1 MNERMK
7 EAQPSKYQD
16 VTLICVDCDEN
27 FLFTAEEQQ
36 FFYSKGLATPKRCK
50 PCRKARKES
59 IVRDGGYNE
68 RQ

>member
-1 MNERMK
+1 MNERTNEPK
-7 EAQPSKYQD
+7 SSKYQD
-16 VTLICVDCDEN
+16 VTLLCVDCEQD
-27 FLFTAEEQQ
+27 FIFTAEEQQ

-50 PCRKARKES
+50 PCRKARKDS

>member
-1 MNERMK
+1 MNERTNEPK
-7 EAQPSKYQD
+7 ASKYQD
-16 VTLICVDCDEN
+16 VTLLCVDCEQD
-27 FLFTAEEQQ
+27 FIFTAEEQQ

-50 PCRKARKES
+50 PCRKARKDS